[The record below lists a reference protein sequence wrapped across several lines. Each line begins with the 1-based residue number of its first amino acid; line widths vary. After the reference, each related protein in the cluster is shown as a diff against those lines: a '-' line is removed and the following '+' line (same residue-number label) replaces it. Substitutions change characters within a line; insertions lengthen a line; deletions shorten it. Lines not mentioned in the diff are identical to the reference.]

1 MPIGFTPRDYGIVGS
16 DVRLAEERGL
26 LGASWYRCAIP
37 RARLKELMQRR
48 DGPAIRDTLLWV
60 GLLILTGTL
69 GYLTWGTWW
78 AVLPFAVYGILYA
91 SFSDSRRHECGH
103 GTAFK
108 TTWMSDALYEV
119 TSFMAM
125 RESVPWRWSHTRH
138 HTDTLIVGFD
148 PEIDFPRPPPNFFR
162 TVLEL
167 FRIES
172 GSKDLYRMVVH
183 CFGRITPPE
192 AIYIPETE
200 RSKVYRN
207 ARIYA
212 SIYLVVIAC
221 AIASRSFLPLMYI
234 GFPLFYGSWLGSI
247 FSITQHAGLAEDVLD
262 HRLNSRTVYMNFVF
276 RFLYSEMNYHVE
288 HHMFPLVPYH
298 ALGKLHQELKSDM
311 PKPYDGLW
319 EAYQEII
326 PTLLR
331 QMKDPTYFVQRELPP
346 RSPPQASS
354 MAPSAYEQIVS

>member
-1 MPIGFTPRDYGIVGS
+1 MPSMRLRRLWRCENQCRGAGVTRDITLTHSLWASIRKLTSHVPRLTSSAPCWNFSESKVAQRIYTEWWCTALVGS
-16 DVRLAEERGL
+16 
-26 LGASWYRCAIP
+26 
-37 RARLKELMQRR
+37 
-48 DGPAIRDTLLWV
+48 
-60 GLLILTGTL
+60 
-69 GYLTWGTWW
+69 
-78 AVLPFAVYGILYA
+78 
-91 SFSDSRRHECGH
+91 
-103 GTAFK
+103 
-108 TTWMSDALYEV
+108 
-119 TSFMAM
+119 
-125 RESVPWRWSHTRH
+125 H
-138 HTDTLIVGFD
+138 H
-148 PEIDFPRPPPNFFR
+148 PRPFTFR
-162 TVLEL
+162 
-167 FRIES
+167 
-172 GSKDLYRMVVH
+172 
-183 CFGRITPPE
+183 
-192 AIYIPETE
+192 
-200 RSKVYRN
+200 
-207 ARIYA
+207 
-212 SIYLVVIAC
+212 
-221 AIASRSFLPLMYI
+221 SRSFLPLMYI